1 MNRNSGTDIYCILF
15 TQKVD
20 RQAWLIQIQ
29 QIYFFNQNQLIMKKN
44 FIWAL
49 TLFCSIASLSTS
61 CNKSQKGS
69 STQEQRLE
77 NVQLMPLLEQR
88 KVTYGLL
95 SPQEK
100 AFIWKL
106 HLEDMIASVR
116 YNSEQQLVIKE
127 ALAFLKEEHFASGS
141 SFWKSNEFE
150 IWKYKSAKVFNDE
163 EKALLF
169 NDIKKSFA
177 SVRISALLA
186 DTTGTDTTGT
196 DSTGHGGS
204 GGGDS
209 TAAPKCS
216 CSKSTDYCGIYNT
229 GDACTGLFIW
239 SCGGS
244 SCTSTTTGCGTFW
257 SYPCNG
263 TCTSTFIPGM
273 C

>member
-1 MNRNSGTDIYCILF
+1 
-15 TQKVD
+15 
-20 RQAWLIQIQ
+20 
-29 QIYFFNQNQLIMKKN
+29 MKNN

-49 TLFCSIASLSTS
+49 TLFCSIAALSTS
-61 CNKSQKGS
+61 CDKSQKGS
-69 STQEQRLE
+69 WTQEQRLE

-100 AFIWKL
+100 AVIWKL
-106 HLEDMIASVR
+106 HLEEMIASVR
-116 YNSEQQLVIKE
+116 YNSEQQLVVKE

-150 IWKYKSAKVFNDE
+150 IWKYKAAKVFNDQ

-177 SVRISALLA
+177 SARISALLA
-186 DTTGTDTTGT
+186 DTTHTDTTRT

-209 TAAPKCS
+209 TGVPKCS
-216 CSKSTDYCGIYNT
+216 CNKNDDYCARFNIPPVG
-229 GDACTGLFIW
+229 CTGQFIYT
-239 SCGGS
+239 CGGS
-244 SCTSTTTGCGTFW
+244 SCTPTSTGCGTFW
-257 SYPCNG
+257 NQPCNG
-263 TCTSTFIPGM
+263 TCTSTYIRGL
-273 C
+273 CG